1 MTLKLDENQ
10 QKAVEHFQGPALV
23 VAGPGSG
30 KTTVIKERI
39 LNLIQNHDVD
49 PGQIL
54 AIAFTNAAADEMEK
68 RLSSELTL
76 KDSRPKICTLHVF
89 GKDLIKAHYK
99 QAGFVHEPNNIWD
112 DKKIGEIIN
121 REKSRLKGEIE
132 EKPVAI
138 YKIED
143 KTTHQCYIGQT
154 INPDRR
160 KDEHFNNSSN
170 RRLREAIQ
178 QKGKKAFDFMYEWVP
193 GIEADREETYRINSY
208 KRRAA
213 VNLNKGNER
222 IDKENS
228 NIPITIYKI
237 KSPTTVVCYFGQTTD
252 VESIDKPEC
261 FEIIGDEDTWDE
273 ASKRIELEIEKH
285 KNWAVFNDEDPLHAT
300 DSTRRRI
307 EVFCEYFD
315 VSYNEVLE
323 HTQKFEHEMRM
334 FDGMNEDIVKV
345 KSHTY
350 TERFKPEDISD
361 PVLRAFAKKYED
373 RKTEAKAI
381 DFLDMLILSANMLE
395 KKENQDLLREYRE
408 KHRHV
413 FVDEFQDISPID
425 FRLIKLFLKNLFAV
439 GDDDQAI
446 YGFRGGDSEIMQNFP
461 KGEGVKEYKVT
472 RNYRSS
478 STIVR
483 HAKALIKHNPH
494 RISKNLRAEN
504 SAQSR
509 VEVLETS
516 RDTVENTLLNELFP
530 TVTTCETHFKENTP
544 DLDNS
549 LLQELTVPQK
559 IGILARNW
567 YEVSPIQ
574 TRLNSVLRNKGFQ
587 VCWSDSN
594 DQEKRKLIMR
604 RGQKEIEVST
614 IHSAKGR
621 EWEKVI
627 LLVNTMTYSRKASL
641 PDERNDLEDERR
653 LFYVAITR
661 AKQELAILDGGNCRF
676 ISEFQNVP
684 PTKEELEEAFKVEL
698 ATRKLKEELEEAS
711 KAALVTLESRLN
723 KELEEASKAVQEQY
737 KPELNRLRR
746 AATESQNEVNEI
758 QLAFTKQLKAA
769 KDEFLEGLMPVL
781 DEFESQIKNL
791 SGITESNNESDDFT
805 AFTERVQLAHKQLLD
820 SLKNH
825 GLKPIE
831 ACGKIFNPSYHKKI
845 PSEIYSDKVPEGRVA
860 REEQR
865 GYSLHDQVIRKTE
878 VVVSKG
884 QNIRTPARLDRIVE
898 IYLNRL
904 IASEFGP
911 KYDLDKPTI
920 KRKMAKYLSELD
932 DESLK
937 KINSAATIDTTE
949 YIKKHPLGNY
959 CVGQATTHMC
969 TDVVFRNFWKH
980 MWEVVEESKKTS
992 KPKIKHAQPSVDP
1005 PLYTSKTRENT
1016 STVLSRKIVNRTLT
1030 WDEIATAYET
1040 GTSVKGRITERIKGG
1055 LRVSIG
1061 SLQGFLPASQ
1071 VESRPIQNLEQYVGQ
1086 TLDMKV
1092 ISLSKQRHNIVLSR
1106 RAWLEDELVQKRS
1119 EILNTLKVGQRVTG
1133 VVKNIADF
1141 GAFIDL
1147 GGVDGLL
1154 RKTEIAWKRINHPSE
1169 MISVG
1174 EKVEVKVVEFDQE
1187 NEKISLSLKQMT
1199 TDPWKSAE
1207 EKYPVRSTIQGTV
1220 TNIVN
1225 FGAFVQLEEG
1235 IEGLIHVS
1243 KMPLDAN
1250 NTFPSDFMN
1259 KNDEVEVIVLE
1270 ISKDSKRISLGMKSD
1285 RQNPFEAKKVVA
1297 PSDEPPPIV
1306 KIATD
1311 ISNEL
1316 TEQKISGP
1324 IKEIEAETPIPK
1336 APPIVAEDVNS
1347 HSNESTDSII
1357 PKPHEEVVNTPPI
1370 SKELS
1375 EILNSQIQVLKPE
1388 TLETEIVS
1396 EPLETVDNNTEKT
1409 LHEYN
1414 DILNTHIEELK
1425 PEIPEIENPDNITK
1439 TLTLEIEADSGTP
1452 VDPTALTR
1460 SDSPTSTDSDAHQI
1474 KGEAFSENEVEHVKK
1489 NLGYYLRQGGR
1500 FAVEKIKGTIFRK
1513 PTS

>member
-1 MTLKLDENQ
+1 MTLKLDKDSIELDADQ
-10 QKAVEHFQGPALV
+10 MKAVEHLEGPALV

-30 KTTVIKERI
+30 KTTVIKKRI
-39 LNLIQNHDVD
+39 LHLIQKQDVA
-49 PGQIL
+49 PWKIL
-54 AIAFTNAAADEMEK
+54 ALAFNKEAVNEIAK
-68 RLSSELTL
+68 RVLREL
-76 KDSRPKICTLHVF
+76 DSNQGRSKIRTLHGF
-89 GKDLIKAHYK
+89 GKDIVTLNYK
-99 QAGFVHEPNNIWD
+99 QADFEIRPETKQ
-112 DKKIGEIIN
+112 DKIQSILDEE
-121 REKSRLKGEIE
+121 REQIE
-132 EKPVAI
+132 RESTDIPVYI

-143 KTTHQCYIGQT
+143 LITKTCYIGQT
-154 INPDRR
+154 TDLNRR
-160 KDEHFNNSSN
+160 KEEHDNRSSN
-170 RRLREAIQ
+170 DELWQVGLKEGSHKTLFEQID
-178 QKGKKAFDFMYEWVP
+178 KTSYS
-193 GIEADREETYRINSY
+193 EADECEAYWIQHYRE
-208 KRRAA
+208 
-213 VNLNKGNER
+213 LPG
-222 IDKENS
+222 
-228 NIPITIYKI
+228 
-237 KSPTTVVCYFGQTTD
+237 G
-252 VESIDKPEC
+252 
-261 FEIIGDEDTWDE
+261 
-273 ASKRIELEIEKH
+273 
-285 KNWAVFNDEDPLHAT
+285 VFN
-300 DSTRRRI
+300 
-307 EVFCEYFD
+307 
-315 VSYNEVLE
+315 
-323 HTQKFEHEMRM
+323 Q
-334 FDGMNEDIVKV
+334 
-345 KSHTY
+345 
-350 TERFKPEDISD
+350 SD
-361 PVLRAFAKKYED
+361 PVRRRYINQVMIEMFCKHFDIPCDALLKRKEDFKDLTDIFNKMQDEVKKEKRQVDRGLFKPDSIVNDGVRVFAQKYEEV
-373 RKTEAKAI
+373 KSKANAI
-381 DFLDMLILSANMLE
+381 DFEDMLIYSAYVLE
-395 KKENQDLLREYRE
+395 NSENLRQYYRS
-408 KHRHV
+408 RYSYV
-413 FVDEFQDISPID
+413 LVDEFQDLSPAD
-425 FRLIKLFLKNLFAV
+425 FRLIRQLSKNLFAV

-446 YGFRGGDSEIMQNFP
+446 YGFRGGDSEIMQTFYNRGDVS
-461 KGEGVKEYKVT
+461 KYKVT
-472 RNYRSS
+472 RNYRSTA
-478 STIVR
+478 TIVE
-483 HAKALIKHNPH
+483 HAKTLIEYNKNY
-494 RISKNLRAEN
+494 RIPKNL
-504 SAQSR
+504 SAKNPRQFPIK
-509 VEVLETS
+509 VLETTPE
-516 RDTVENTLLNELFP
+516 TVEKTL
-530 TVTTCETHFKENTP
+530 VTEFTEPVCQIQLIQKHLPILKNI
-544 DLDNS
+544 
-549 LLQELTVPQK
+549 LLPKLESKTA
-559 IGILARNW
+559 ILARTNA
-567 YEVSPIQ
+567 EVDKI
-574 TRLNSVLRNKGFQ
+574 KKMI
-587 VCWSDSN
+587 
-594 DQEKRKLIMR
+594 EKLIPR
-604 RGQKEIEVST
+604 LKKDIEVST
-614 IHSAKGR
+614 IHKAKGQEYDR
-621 EWEKVI
+621 VI
-627 LLVNTMTYSRKASL
+627 LIANTLDVWETSKPYKSL
-641 PDERNDLEDERR
+641 PSNENDENEKQRVFDEYEERR
-653 LFYVAITR
+653 VFYVAMTR
-661 AKQELAILDGGNCRF
+661 AKQELIILGGNCRF
-676 ISEFQNVP
+676 ISELQNVKSIETVESRKP
-684 PTKEELEEAFKVEL
+684 FTKKDLEEAFKVEL
-698 ATRKLKEELEEAS
+698 AAQEPKLKIELEESS
-711 KAALVTLESRLN
+711 KAALVALESRLK
-723 KELEEASKAVQEQY
+723 KELQKASKVARKQY
-737 KPELNRLRR
+737 EPELNRLRHL
-746 AATESQNEVNEI
+746 ATETKNEVKEME
-758 QLAFTKQLKAA
+758 LAFQQQLKST
-769 KDEFLEGLMPVL
+769 KDTFLEGLIPAL
-781 DEFESQIKNL
+781 DEFESLIKSVPATN
-791 SGITESNNESDDFT
+791 ESNSESDDFV
-805 AFTERVQLAHKQLLD
+805 AFTEEVQLTQEQLLD
-820 SLKNH
+820 SLRNH
-825 GLKPIE
+825 GLRPIE
-831 ACGKIFNPSYHKKI
+831 ALGEIFNPAYHEETL
-845 PSEIYSDKVPEGRVA
+845 PAIYSDEVNAGWIS
-860 REEQR
+860 REVRR
-865 GYSLHDQVIRKTE
+865 GYLLHDQIIRKAE

-884 QNIRTPARLDRIVE
+884 QNIRTPEQLDRVVE

-1030 WDEIATAYET
+1030 WDEIATAYKT
-1040 GTSVKGRITERIKGG
+1040 GTPVKGRITERIKGG
-1055 LRVSIG
+1055 LRVSVG
-1061 SLQGFLPASQ
+1061 SLRGFLSASQ
-1071 VESRPIQNLEQYVGQ
+1071 VELRPIQNLEQYVGQ

-1092 ISLSKQRHNIVLSR
+1092 ISLSKRRHNIILSR
-1106 RAWLEDELVQKRS
+1106 RAWLEAEFVQKRS
-1119 EILNTLKVGQRVTG
+1119 EVLNTLEVGQHVPG
-1133 VVKNIADF
+1133 VVKDITAF
-1141 GAFIDL
+1141 GAFVDL
-1147 GGVDGLL
+1147 SGIDGLL
-1154 RKTEIAWKRINHPSE
+1154 HKSEMAWKHINHPSE
-1169 MISVG
+1169 VVSVG
-1174 EKVEVKVVEFDQE
+1174 EDIEVKVIKFDRE

-1199 TDPWKSAE
+1199 NDPWESAE

-1396 EPLETVDNNTEKT
+1396 EPLEIVDNNTEKT